1 MASNVPTA
9 YSSVNN
15 LNGILLA
22 LLSTALFTMVAAM
35 AKIATDDYHV
45 FEILFFRQMVIL
57 LSCLPSLRKAFP
69 QSLKTQRPKMHLLR
83 LIGAF
88 LALTCSTWAV
98 SVLPLTTAITLG
110 FAQVFFVA
118 LLAIFFLKE
127 TVGKHRIGAVIVGFI
142 GVLIVMRPGV
152 DGLID
157 VNSLVPVLGAAGVAL
172 AIISVRTLSQT
183 ESTTTLLIYQAVF
196 IGVLAGIPLFWLWK
210 TPDLAG
216 AVLMLS
222 MGAISAVASWVGI
235 QSLRLGEASVIANIQ
250 YMQLIY
256 GAILGYILF
265 SEVPD
270 TYTIVGAAIIIG
282 SSIYIYRREALIKK
296 RASKKVG
303 PEEK

>member
-1 MASNVPTA
+1 MASQIPTTDN
-9 YSSVNN
+9 SINN

-22 LLSTALFTMVAAM
+22 LLSTGLFTLVAAL
-35 AKIATDDYHV
+35 AKIAVDDYHV

-57 LSCLPSLRKAFP
+57 ISCMPSLRKAFP

-88 LALTCSTWAV
+88 LALSCSIWAV
-98 SVLPLTTAITLG
+98 SVLPLTTALTLS

-118 LLAIFFLKE
+118 LLAMFFLKE

-142 GVLIVMRPGV
+142 GVIIVMRPGV

-157 VNSLVPVLGAAGVAL
+157 INALIPILGAVGVAL

-183 ESTTTLLIYQAVF
+183 ETTTTLLIYQAVF
-196 IGVLAGIPLFWLWK
+196 IGVLAGIPLFWVWK

-222 MGAISAVASWVGI
+222 MGVISAVASWVGI

-250 YMQLIY
+250 YMQLFY
-256 GAILGYILF
+256 GTILGYFLF

-270 TYTIVGAAIIIG
+270 TYTIIGAAIIIG
-282 SSIYIYRREALIKK
+282 SSLYIYRREALIKK
-296 RASKKVG
+296 RRSVIGKV
-303 PEEK
+303 